1 MVILVVTGETSGEQH
16 AAGLID
22 EVNRQ
27 CPDLSVDWF
36 GSGGERM
43 SEAGVDLLAD
53 VSRLAAIGPWD
64 ALSLLPDY
72 LKLYR
77 RILKETRSR
86 APRLAILV
94 DFPEF
99 NLKLARRLKK
109 MGVFVCYFIG
119 PQVWA
124 WRSSRVRQ
132 IGRCVDL
139 MLVILPFEQDFY
151 ERRQVSARYVGNPSV
166 SRLTR
171 FQPREVVP
179 RPVESGAPFL
189 VALFPGSRM
198 HEVQRILPVQ
208 LDAAL
213 HIQAHCQVRFW
224 VAQAPGVSGRQL
236 LGIYDSWRRKT
247 KTLVLDTRHFSA
259 DFTDR
264 LLASFDDL
272 DGMTDGLLVHSE
284 NWQALRL
291 LEERYRGSVRCIYID
306 PPFNTNTD
314 DFVYKDG
321 YPHSSWLT
329 MMESRLQLGRQFL
342 TSDGTLYAH
351 IDYTEKEL
359 LKGLLDKYLT
369 YVTEIIWR
377 IGWISGYK
385 SAAKKFIRN
394 HDTIY
399 QYGKTESPMFNKTY
413 IAYPD
418 GYTRRDGSPP
428 SGEGYPLEDTWNS
441 SDLDKLHSI
450 QIMSFSREK
459 VGNQA
464 LTQKNEGLVSRMVT
478 ASSNP
483 DDVVLDY
490 FLGSGTTTAVAH
502 KMRRRYIGVEMGDQ
516 FFTYSLPRMKRVL
529 QGETYGI
536 SASFNWQGG
545 GMFKYMR
552 IESYEDALDGIEF
565 DQATGQMHLEER
577 LGDGYLLKY
586 MLKWETKHSQ
596 TLLNVTDLDSPFDY
610 RLRSHANGADRERL
624 ADVPE
629 TFNYLLGL
637 NVRTRHV
644 YHDDDRRYLV
654 YRGETREAPG
664 RETVVIWRNARG
676 WSDQDH
682 ERDRQFVADQGLVP
696 NGATV
701 FVNQPSSIAGA
712 KPVEP
717 LFHARMFAGVN
728 G

>member
-1 MVILVVTGETSGEQH
+1 MPKQGSILVVTGETSGEQH

-171 FQPREVVP
+171 SQPREAVP

-247 KTLVLDTRHFSA
+247 KTSLPLEIREEGSSQLLPQVDCAIIKSGTSTLEATLFQIPFAMVYLMPWPTWFLLKPFVRTQTYCLANLIAGKTIVPEFVQRQATGENIGAYLVQ
-259 DFTDR
+259 
-264 LLASFDDL
+264 LLRD
-272 DGMTDGLLVHSE
+272 E
-284 NWQALRL
+284 KKR
-291 LEERYRGSVRCIYID
+291 ESVRSQLKQAAD
-306 PPFNTNTD
+306 
-314 DFVYKDG
+314 
-321 YPHSSWLT
+321 
-329 MMESRLQLGRQFL
+329 RLGRQ
-342 TSDGTLYAH
+342 DAYR
-351 IDYTEKEL
+351 E
-359 LKGLLDKYLT
+359 
-369 YVTEIIWR
+369 
-377 IGWISGYK
+377 
-385 SAAKKFIRN
+385 AAKCLR
-394 HDTIY
+394 
-399 QYGKTESPMFNKTY
+399 ESF
-413 IAYPD
+413 
-418 GYTRRDGSPP
+418 
-428 SGEGYPLEDTWNS
+428 LE
-441 SDLDKLHSI
+441 K
-450 QIMSFSREK
+450 
-459 VGNQA
+459 
-464 LTQKNEGLVSRMVT
+464 
-478 ASSNP
+478 
-483 DDVVLDY
+483 
-490 FLGSGTTTAVAH
+490 
-502 KMRRRYIGVEMGDQ
+502 
-516 FFTYSLPRMKRVL
+516 
-529 QGETYGI
+529 QG
-536 SASFNWQGG
+536 
-545 GMFKYMR
+545 
-552 IESYEDALDGIEF
+552 
-565 DQATGQMHLEER
+565 
-577 LGDGYLLKY
+577 
-586 MLKWETKHSQ
+586 
-596 TLLNVTDLDSPFDY
+596 
-610 RLRSHANGADRERL
+610 
-624 ADVPE
+624 
-629 TFNYLLGL
+629 
-637 NVRTRHV
+637 
-644 YHDDDRRYLV
+644 
-654 YRGETREAPG
+654 
-664 RETVVIWRNARG
+664 
-676 WSDQDH
+676 
-682 ERDRQFVADQGLVP
+682 
-696 NGATV
+696 
-701 FVNQPSSIAGA
+701 
-712 KPVEP
+712 
-717 LFHARMFAGVN
+717 
-728 G
+728 